1 MFLIA
6 PQVCENIVIPNTRL
20 REDAEEM
27 FEFNWL
33 EYVRQDTEGSD
44 ADTRRRAACELV
56 RALTDKFPAEVTRS
70 WSRTVIFAKHRSTS
84 HECSLPHRLR
94 AQPCTGR

>member
-1 MFLIA
+1 MLECQKLSAA
-6 PQVCENIVIPNTRL
+6 PPRLVFHAWKISPQVEKHASCPGQVCENIVIPNTRL
-20 REDAEEM
+20 RDDAEEM

-56 RALTDKFPAEVTRS
+56 RALTDKFPAEVR
-70 WSRTVIFAKHRSTS
+70 VV
-84 HECSLPHRLR
+84 
-94 AQPCTGR
+94 